1 MIVCLSNLKIK
12 DKTMPT
18 IVITGG
24 SRGIGRSLVNKF
36 AGEGYSIA
44 TCSRNI
50 DELNRLKVELESRH
64 KDIKIL
70 VRACDVSKKEQI
82 DAFGDMVLTE
92 LGIPDILINNTGI
105 FLPGKILSEESNVFE
120 SQIDTNL
127 ASAYHL
133 TRKLAPGMVAKRSGY
148 IFNLG
153 SIASVTAYANGGSYT
168 ISKFG
173 ILGFSKVLREEMK
186 EHHIR
191 VTAVLPG
198 ATLTSSWEGTD
209 LPDERFI
216 NPEDLA
222 SLIHFMAISPTSM
235 VVEEILIRPLLGD
248 IV

>member
-1 MIVCLSNLKIK
+1 
-12 DKTMPT
+12 MPL

-24 SRGIGRSLVNKF
+24 SRGIGLSLVNKF
-36 AGEGYSIA
+36 AREGYDIV
-44 TCSRNI
+44 TCSRNKI
-50 DELNRLKVELESRH
+50 ELENL
-64 KDIKIL
+64 KQKLENNFPGINVGVK
-70 VRACDVSKKEQI
+70 VCDVSDKEQLNG
-82 DAFGDMVLTE
+82 FGDWINDEFGT
-92 LGIPDILINNTGI
+92 PDVLINNTGI

-120 SQIDTNL
+120 SQLATNL

-133 TRKLAPGMVAKRSGY
+133 TRKLAPGMVKRKSGY

-186 EHHIR
+186 EHSVR
-191 VTAVLPG
+191 VSAVLPG

-209 LPDERFI
+209 LPNDRFI
-216 NPEDLA
+216 NPDDLA
-222 SLIHFMAISPTSM
+222 NLIYYMADSPVSM

-248 IV
+248 I